1 MHINPLGGSLK
12 KRFIDYVFLL
22 SIAGAIIV
30 SDQYTKWL
38 VETNL
43 SFQEMWSP
51 WEWLRPYARIV
62 NWRNTGSAF
71 GMFQDTNTILMIL
84 ATLVSIAILY
94 YFPKVPREERY
105 LRIALSM
112 QLGGAVGNLI
122 DRIRQGYVTDFVSV
136 GTFPVWNVADASIS
150 CGVAV
155 LLVGVWILDRQKKK
169 AANPDLSLVAG
180 PVDKTGEDQGE

>member
-1 MHINPLGGSLK
+1 MK
-12 KRFIDYVFLL
+12 KRVTDYIFLL
-22 SIAGAIIV
+22 SIAGTIILI
-30 SDQYTKWL
+30 DQVTKWL
-38 VETNL
+38 VEKNL
-43 SFQEMWSP
+43 TFQEMWSP
-51 WEWLRPYARIV
+51 WDWLSPYARIV

-71 GMFQDTNTILMIL
+71 GMFQDTNVILMIL
-84 ATLVSIAILY
+84 ATLVSLAILY
-94 YFPKVPREERY
+94 YFPRVPREERY

-136 GTFPVWNVADASIS
+136 GAFPVFNVADASIS

-169 AANPDLSLVAG
+169 AANSILAIAAE
-180 PVDKTGEDQGE
+180 PVEKTEQDQGE